1 MGFTYNGRLRPAGRA
16 ALTET
21 GEVLEI
27 RRPERFED
35 YVATERFEP
44 RRVAIPMR
52 ASPAFA
58 LRETTTP

>member
-1 MGFTYNGRLRPAGRA
+1 MGFTYNGRLRPAELL
-16 ALTET
+16 LTET

-35 YVATERFEP
+35 YVATVRFEP

-52 ASPAFA
+52 ASPVFA